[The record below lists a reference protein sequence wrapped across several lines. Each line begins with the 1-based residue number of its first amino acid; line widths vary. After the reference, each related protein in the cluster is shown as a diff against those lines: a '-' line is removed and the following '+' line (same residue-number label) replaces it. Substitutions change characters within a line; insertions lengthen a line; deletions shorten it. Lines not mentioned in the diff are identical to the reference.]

1 MTSEEYVNQVNRLM
15 DLQTTYLNIFLW
27 FLGIVIAIILALQ
40 WWLNN
45 KQMEQIK
52 VLTKQE
58 VIKEI
63 EESLGVSSIEEFK
76 NDVKKQ
82 VTNLKYDMHNQVGDI
97 VKERDRT
104 DAARLYYEL
113 IPLQYEETFLWR
125 IPLIIDAYNTY
136 ISDNIRNFNSF
147 VSDISGLITVTQ
159 NEGKLNE
166 GVNSP
171 HIDIIIDR
179 LTEIEKGFNEKS
191 NQLEHLN
198 KLIKMYKRFE
208 K

>member
-1 MTSEEYVNQVNRLM
+1 

-136 ISDNIRNFNSF
+136 ISDNIR
-147 VSDISGLITVTQ
+147 
-159 NEGKLNE
+159 
-166 GVNSP
+166 
-171 HIDIIIDR
+171 
-179 LTEIEKGFNEKS
+179 
-191 NQLEHLN
+191 
-198 KLIKMYKRFE
+198 
-208 K
+208 